1 MELTGRTYP
10 WQETLVEKI
19 LHIYRAGKLAHAYLL
34 SGAEYQGKLEFAL
47 SFATFLLCE
56 SPEGNKPC
64 LQCGSCLLVKAASH
78 SDLRLVMPE
87 KLMPGELKQNES
99 NKKETN
105 KKETNKKESK
115 QIRIEQIRELADWS
129 SQTAQR
135 GGYKIAILCPAETMN
150 RSTANALLKCLEEP
164 PERTLLLLVSHQP
177 NRLLPTIK
185 SRCQRFEFK
194 TPDRESGL
202 KWLMAELDDK
212 EAVEPLLALAR
223 GSPLKV
229 TRVFDPVY
237 LSQRD
242 QLIRSLIRLVEKPDE
257 VFQLAV
263 DLEGFEITEILL
275 LWQDFLYDCVRYAC
289 GKEIE
294 HINSRDLTKEIQIV
308 AREIPIET
316 LFRFIDL
323 LYIEYKKL
331 TGGGNLNSRLSLE
344 SLLINWSDSSYAS
357 SGQD

>member
-10 WQETLVEKI
+10 WQESLVEKI
-19 LHIYRAGKLAHAYLL
+19 LHIYRSGKLAHAYLL

-56 SPEGNKPC
+56 SPQGNKPC

-87 KLMPGELKQNES
+87 ELMPEELKQKES
-99 NKKETN
+99 
-105 KKETNKKESK
+105 NKKESK
-115 QIRIEQIRELADWS
+115 QIRIEQIRDLADWS

-150 RSTANALLKCLEEP
+150 RNTANALLKSLEEP

-177 NRLLPTIK
+177 NRLLPTVK

-194 TPDRESGL
+194 TPDKELGL
-202 KWLMAELDDK
+202 KWLMEELDDK
-212 EAVEPLLALAR
+212 EAVEPLLEMAR
-223 GSPLKV
+223 GLPLKV

-237 LSQRD
+237 LSRRD
-242 QLIRSLIRLVEKPDE
+242 QLIRGLMILVKKPDE
-257 VFQLAV
+257 VFQVAV
-263 DLEGFEITEILL
+263 DLEGFEITEVLL
-275 LWQDFLYDCVRYAC
+275 LWQDFLYDCVRYAS
-289 GKEIE
+289 GKEVE
-294 HINSRDLTKEIQIV
+294 HISSRDLTKEIQIV

-316 LFRFIDL
+316 LFMFIDR

-331 TGGGNLNSRLSLE
+331 TSGGNLNSRLSLE
-344 SLLINWSDSSYAS
+344 SLLIDWSDRSYAS
-357 SGQD
+357 SG